1 VLVGRTPAI
10 VLACQEARITTATPH
25 TASAITTSE
34 KIKTK
39 QLAILCGFMHSHH
52 HRDRDDQ
59 QSYRQVCADHP
70 PHPHHGEVSPLTA
83 SRPSLR

>member
-1 VLVGRTPAI
+1 VLVGRTPSI
-10 VLACQEARITTATPH
+10 ELACQEARITTATPH

-52 HRDRDDQ
+52 RRHTELVRPYYQ
-59 QSYRQVCADHP
+59 QA
-70 PHPHHGEVSPLTA
+70 E
-83 SRPSLR
+83 